1 MKLMKPINRWDPFVE
16 MENVQKRLT
25 DFVSHLPVRWP
36 WPGDHEEAVT
46 VADWAPVVDITED
59 DNEYLISTELPA
71 MKKEEVKA
79 VIENGTLVISG
90 ERKVE
95 KEEKSRKFHRVE
107 RSYGR
112 FERSF
117 ALPADADPEKVSADY
132 KDGMLMVHIAK
143 SPAVKP
149 KQLEVK
155 IR

>member
-1 MKLMKPINRWDPFVE
+1 MKLIKSTNRLDPFLE
-16 MENVQKRLT
+16 IENVQKRLS

-46 VADWAPVVDITED
+46 LADWAPAVDITED
-59 DNEYLISTELPA
+59 EKEYLISTELPA

-79 VIENGTLVISG
+79 FIENGTLLISG

-95 KEEKSRKFHRVE
+95 KEEKNKKFHRVE

-117 ALPADADPEKVSADY
+117 ALPTDADPEKVTANY

-143 SPAVKP
+143 SIAAKP

-155 IR
+155 IT